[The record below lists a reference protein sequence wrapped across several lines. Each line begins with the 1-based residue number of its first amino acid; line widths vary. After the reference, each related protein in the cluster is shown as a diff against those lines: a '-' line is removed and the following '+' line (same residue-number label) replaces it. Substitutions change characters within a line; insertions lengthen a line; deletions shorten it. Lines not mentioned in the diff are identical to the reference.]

1 MKMEVL
7 RNNSNSGRKKIKML
21 DMTKNDEFRYLLEKT
36 LKELPDS
43 LRGSLFGTIYAKA
56 SKFGI
61 NSAREYVIEKRK
73 EGVIDEAT
81 SRKLIDLLFEYST
94 YR

>member
-1 MKMEVL
+1 MKMEVF
-7 RNNSNSGRKKIKML
+7 RNNQNYARKKIKML
-21 DMTKNDEFRYLLEKT
+21 DMNKNDEFRYLLEKS
-36 LKELPDS
+36 LKDLPES

-61 NSAREYVIEKRK
+61 NSAREYIIEKRK
-73 EGVIDEAT
+73 EGLIDEPT
-81 SRKLIDLLFEYST
+81 SRKLIDLLFQYST

>member
-1 MKMEVL
+1 MEVL
-7 RNNSNSGRKKIKML
+7 GNNQNYGRKRIKML
-21 DMTKNDEFRYLLEKT
+21 DMNKNDEFRYLLEKS
-36 LKELPDS
+36 LKDLPES

-56 SKFGI
+56 SKYGI
-61 NSAREYVIEKRK
+61 NSAREYVLTKK
-73 EGVIDEAT
+73 NEGIIDEMT